1 MDTKARILKA
11 ALDLY
16 NEKGIEATTRHIAA
30 ELAIS
35 AGNLHYH
42 FKHTDDIILSLW
54 DQLAMEFD
62 QLVSGLGQ
70 TAEINLDLLRSFYY
84 QSFQILYKYR
94 FIFLHFV
101 AIGIRIPAIQTHYRR
116 LIQRREKEFKA
127 IFHILIRNGVFRKDI
142 PETIWTA
149 LVRQIFIVSDFW
161 LSSNELTDRLRG
173 KAAAAAFTQQIE
185 TVFFPYLSKPEL

>member
-16 NEKGIEATTRHIAA
+16 NEKGIEVTTRHIAA
-30 ELAIS
+30 TMNIS

-42 FKHTDDIILSLW
+42 FKHTDDIIIALW
-54 DQLAMEFD
+54 DHLCKEFD

-70 TAEINLDLLRSFYY
+70 VTKINPEILRSFYY
-84 QSFQILYKYR
+84 QSFQTIYKYR

-101 AIGIRIPAIQTHYRR
+101 AIGIRIPAIRTHYKS

-127 IFHILIRNGVFRKDI
+127 IFHILIQNGVFRNDI
-142 PETIWTA
+142 PESVWSSLI
-149 LVRQIFIVSDFW
+149 RQIFIVSDFW
-161 LSSNELTDRLRG
+161 LSSNELIDRLRG
-173 KAAAAAFTQQIE
+173 KAAVAAFTGQIE
-185 TVFFPYLSKPEL
+185 SMLFPYLSKPK

>member
-16 NEKGIEATTRHIAA
+16 NEKGFEVTTRHIAA
-30 ELAIS
+30 SMAIS

-42 FKHTDDIILSLW
+42 FKHTDDIIIALW
-54 DQLAMEFD
+54 DQLSMEFD
-62 QLVSGLGQ
+62 QLVSGLGRVE
-70 TAEINLDLLRSFYY
+70 EINLEILRSFYY
-84 QSFQILYKYR
+84 RSFQTLYKYR

-101 AIGIRIPAIQTHYRR
+101 AIGIRIPAIRAHYKS
-116 LIQRREKEFKA
+116 LIQRREKEFRA
-127 IFHILIRNGVFRKDI
+127 LFHILIRDGVVRNDI
-142 PETIWTA
+142 PEALWTP

-173 KAAAAAFTQQIE
+173 KAAAAAFTGQIE
-185 TVFFPYLSKPEL
+185 AMLFPYLSKPK